1 LQKKHLISILASDE
15 QKQEVLKTAPDETR
29 IRWVATLEALIAEE
43 ADAYIDLQFE
53 PSAERV
59 SLLKKCLP
67 ATVMIHSV
75 EHTLA
80 ALDVPFIRVNA
91 WPGFLERPL
100 IECAS
105 ATPGNEEKIENTCSI
120 LKRESVLLPD
130 EPGFISARILAM
142 IINEAYFALQE
153 AVSSRRDIDLA
164 MRTGTNYPYGPF
176 EWGDKIGL
184 KKIVALLSQLALTD
198 SRYQPCGLLLA
209 EANTAN
215 SNDT

>member
-1 LQKKHLISILASDE
+1 MIRILASDE
-15 QKQEVLKTAPDETR
+15 QKQELLKTEPDETR
-29 IRWVATLEALIAEE
+29 IRWVANLEALLAEQ

-53 PSAERV
+53 PSAARI
-59 SLLKKCLP
+59 SALKKCLP
-67 ATVMIHSV
+67 ATVIIHSV

-80 ALDVPFIRVNA
+80 SLGVPFVRVNA
-91 WPGFLERPL
+91 WAGFLERPL
-100 IECAS
+100 IECAI
-105 ATPGNEEKIENTCSI
+105 AAPGNEGKIENTCSI
-120 LKRESVLLPD
+120 LKRERVIVPD

-142 IINEAYFALQE
+142 IINEAYFALAE

-184 KKIVALLSQLALTD
+184 KKIVALLSELAVTD

-209 EANTAN
+209 EAKTVNSFNT
-215 SNDT
+215 